1 MGVQIA
7 KHVEIIQK
15 QFHEHSKIFLDSFT
29 YCQLI
34 SWWNIFEPEW
44 HDHPNKG
51 SLIGDECNL
60 VPIFKGD
67 HDLMIIE
74 NSSKNE

>member
-1 MGVQIA
+1 
-7 KHVEIIQK
+7 
-15 QFHEHSKIFLDSFT
+15 
-29 YCQLI
+29 LI